1 MTECPEDGTRK
12 RDRVAPIVR
21 RLATLAGAM
30 AASAALL
37 GLRWIIRG
45 SADPFQTH
53 WPLDLQAGAAALTL
67 LFGLGTGTPFVAA
80 IGVYLGLVAALFVD
94 GGADYPASSLIALA
108 VHGFLPGLAAAVLL
122 WRRGQPPPDRRG
134 NGVNSEIPPPRGTV
148 LRAGLGFLCAV
159 WGSFIASITLVGCQ
173 ARWYVFQPHPLPL
186 TALFAVLALAT
197 LGTLLCG
204 VWTVFRGPQRRRA
217 TLICIALVPPVG
229 FWCWVGVSASRN
241 WAERQVPNT
250 FLMRAAK
257 VMGATFMRLEVGLRY
272 RQRLE
277 SGRIVM
283 YFDPIP
289 LPDDTGVSSPE
300 LDLAMMNEH
309 VERLQKV
316 LGAPID
322 GRIFWIRGSL
332 LGRAGLSLH
341 GLALGSSWSPD
352 EGSLTS
358 AHVYRGDRHELA
370 HAVLDWFRTPG
381 CDPPY
386 VLHEGWA
393 MSQCGD
399 SRHELAQ
406 AAHRARV
413 KEPDVSLRDLFGPTW
428 YHRDAGPVYSVGGAF
443 VEYLIRRFEGPRFR
457 RFYLECT
464 PGRFEMKSR
473 ELFQI
478 PFDELEADFW
488 NDVEITLSAST

>member
-1 MTECPEDGTRK
+1 MTERPADGSRM
-12 RDRVAPIVR
+12 RARAAPVVR
-21 RLATLAGAM
+21 RVATLAGAM
-30 AASAALL
+30 GSSAALL

-53 WPLDLQAGAAALTL
+53 WPLDLQAGAVALTL
-67 LFGLGTGTPFVAA
+67 VLGFWTGAPFVAA
-80 IGVYLGLVAALFVD
+80 IGVYFGLVAALFVS

-108 VHGFLPGLAAAVLL
+108 IHGFLPGLAAAVLV
-122 WRRGQPPPDRRG
+122 WRRGRPAPKGGG
-134 NGVNSEIPPPRGTV
+134 NDGNAEMPPPRGTAFRV
-148 LRAGLGFLCAV
+148 GLGFLCAA
-159 WGSFIASITLVGCQ
+159 WGSCLASITLVGIQ
-173 ARWYVFQPHPLPL
+173 AHWYVFQPHPLPL

-197 LGTLLCG
+197 LGALACG
-204 VWTVFRGPQRRRA
+204 VWAVFRGPQRRRA
-217 TLICIALVPPVG
+217 ALICIALVPPVG
-229 FWCWVGVSASRN
+229 FWCWVGISASRN

-257 VMGATFMRLEVGLRY
+257 VMGATFMRLEVEFRY
-272 RQRLE
+272 RRRLE
-277 SGRIVM
+277 SGQIVM

-289 LPDDTGVSSPE
+289 LPDDTGVTTPE
-300 LDLAMMNEH
+300 LDLAMMNQHLEH
-309 VERLQKV
+309 LQKV
-316 LGAPID
+316 LGAPIG
-322 GRIFWIRGSL
+322 GRLFWIRGPL

-370 HAVLDWFRTPG
+370 HAALDWFRTPG

-399 SRHELAQ
+399 SRYELAK
-406 AAHRARV
+406 AADQARV
-413 KEPDVSLRDLFGPTW
+413 KDPGISLRALFGPTW

-443 VEYLIRRFEGPRFR
+443 VEYLIRRFDGDRFR
-457 RFYLECT
+457 QFYLECT
-464 PGRFEMKSR
+464 PGQFETKCR
-473 ELFQI
+473 ELFHV
-478 PFDELEADFW
+478 PFDELESDFW
-488 NDVEITLSAST
+488 IDVEATLSSAA